1 MNITTCNPPVKH
13 AVNVAFCILIAIA
26 TITVPGCADQKQ
38 QAEGLVRAAIAQS
51 EAGRH
56 ADAIQ
61 ILDRAIALNPG
72 LAEAFYL
79 RGTCNAELHRTQSA
93 LEDFSAA
100 TRLKPGWDEAWCALG
115 IAQLTSRE
123 MSLGIASLTKAL
135 LLNTGMLPA
144 LEARAR
150 GYRDLQRT
158 ADELNDLGELLQ
170 MDPTNIEALLRRGTL
185 LSDINPVQAT
195 EDLSKVISR
204 DRDNAGAWMQRGLCY
219 NSIGDTD
226 RALADLNLSCRLRAD
241 DFRPWLERGRILRT
255 LKRSDDAISDL
266 SKAAELAPNEF
277 VPRLELG
284 RAWLDSAN
292 IDAAEANLLQAE
304 KLAPDDGELRLAIA
318 QTEIA
323 RGRNDAASER
333 LRGLLADEAT
343 LPPSLIAATRICL
356 AQLLQETEE
365 TDEAMRQVEQ
375 VLAAKP
381 SDSAALRIRANLLAN
396 SNRREEAIEDYTR
409 LISAGASMERAA
421 LDHSVLERGRLHLE
435 GNEWSAAT
443 ADFSKHLEDHPD
455 NVETLTL
462 RARALLGQN
471 EAGRAITDLTL
482 AILKEPDSADL
493 YMLRASAFDQF
504 NEPAAA
510 LADLQK
516 AASLQPD
523 DSELF
528 QKVAERLFQDRQF
541 AKAAQTLDTLAASNA
556 GRLSAT
562 QRLLRGKARLAD
574 GNLKGAEEDACAL
587 ATVESDPAGSVT
599 SADFILLQSMIAL
612 RRHDDVEAL
621 RLVKCVPEESLTP
634 DALLLYGQALARQS
648 QPDEAIRIFSN
659 LLRSDASNA
668 AALLSRAAVLMDTAD
683 WQGALDDANL
693 VLQNMPDDPRA
704 LQIKGISLFQ
714 NDRFR
719 EALETLELP
728 ALLSRD
734 TVESRW
740 MRIQC
745 CHEQALTFREME
757 ELNALLGIAPTHE
770 AARLLR
776 AELLEKLGHY
786 DDAIADLSVALQ
798 QNPANLTA
806 LTNRALLSQR
816 RGHSAEAVDDFTKA
830 IEFSANNAELYYRRG
845 IARHQTG
852 QSDDALKDLD
862 KAIKL
867 DSRLADAWYVI
878 GNIEAGRGRTDVAI
892 AAYAKTIEIRP
903 EHAAAWYNRGNLLFN
918 QSRLQQAVDCWTIAI
933 TIQPELFRAYNNRAA
948 AYDRLDRDAEAVAD
962 YEKTLQLNPG
972 FVRAW
977 DNLAWLLATS
987 DNRQVRDPE
996 RAIEIATKACEF
1008 SEFADW
1014 ACLNTLA
1021 TCCAENQDFASAVKW
1036 TKQAREIAP
1045 EADRKELDQL
1055 VTAYE
1060 ARLKSKKVAG
1070 KPGGSV
1076 R

>member
-1 MNITTCNPPVKH
+1 MNITTCNPPVTY
-13 AVNVAFCILIAIA
+13 AVHVSVCILIAIA

-38 QAEGLVRAAIAQS
+38 QAERLVRAAIEHS
-51 EAGRH
+51 EAGHH

-61 ILDRAIALNPG
+61 VLDRAIALNPG

-79 RGTCNAELHRTQSA
+79 RGTCNAELHRTRNA
-93 LEDFSAA
+93 LEDLSAA
-100 TRLKPGWDEAWCALG
+100 TRLKPSWDEAWCALG
-115 IAQLTSRE
+115 IAQMTSRE
-123 MSLGIASLTKAL
+123 TTLGITSLTKAL
-135 LLNTGMLPA
+135 QLNARMLPA
-144 LEARAR
+144 WEARAR
-150 GYRDLQRT
+150 GYRDLRRT
-158 ADELNDLGELLQ
+158 ADELNDLGELLRV
-170 MDPTNIEALLRRGTL
+170 DSANCDALLRRGTL
-185 LSDINPVQAT
+185 LKEINPAQAT

-204 DRDNAGAWMQRGLCY
+204 DRDNATAWMQRGLCY

-277 VPRLELG
+277 TPRLELG

-292 IDAAEANLLQAE
+292 IDAAEANLRQAE
-304 KLAPDDGELRLAIA
+304 RLAPDDGDLRLALA

-323 RGRNDAASER
+323 QGQYDTAVER

-343 LPPSLIAATRICL
+343 LPPSLIAATRISL
-356 AQLLQETEE
+356 AQLLQKTAKS
-365 TDEAMRQVEQ
+365 DEAMLQVEQ

-381 SDSAALRIRANLLAN
+381 SDPAALRIRADLLAN

-455 NVETLTL
+455 NVDTLAL

-482 AILKEPDSADL
+482 ALLKEPDAADL
-493 YMLRASAFDQF
+493 YTLRAAAFDQF

-523 DSELF
+523 DSALL

-541 AKAAQTLDTLAASNA
+541 AKAAQTLDTLAASNE

-574 GNLKGAEEDACAL
+574 GNLNGADEDACAM
-587 ATVESDPAGSVT
+587 AVVESDPSGSVK
-599 SADFILLQSMIAL
+599 SADVILLQLMIAL

-621 RLVKCVPEESLTP
+621 RLVKHVPEESLTP
-634 DALLLYGQALARQS
+634 DALLMYGQALARQS

-659 LLRSDASNA
+659 LLKSDVSNT
-668 AALLSRAAVLMDTAD
+668 AALLFRATVLMDTAD
-683 WQGALDDANL
+683 WQAALNDADL

-728 ALLSRD
+728 TLLSRD

-745 CHEQALTFREME
+745 CDELALTFREME
-757 ELNALLGIAPTHE
+757 ELNALLRIAPTHE

-798 QNPANLTA
+798 QNPANLTP

-816 RGHSAEAVDDFTKA
+816 RGNASAAVDDFTKA
-830 IEFSANNAELYYRRG
+830 IELSANDAELYYRRG

-852 QSDDALKDLD
+852 QSDDARKDLD
-862 KAIKL
+862 KAIEL
-867 DSRLADAWYVI
+867 DSSLADAWYVI
-878 GNIEAGRGRTDVAI
+878 GNIEAGRGHAELAI
-892 AAYAKTIEIRP
+892 AAYAKTVEIRP

-918 QSRLQQAVDCWTIAI
+918 QSKMQQAVDCWTIAI
-933 TIQPELFRAYNNRAA
+933 TIQPELFRAWNNRAA
-948 AYDRLDRDAEAVAD
+948 AYDRMDRDAEAVDD

-996 RAIEIATKACEF
+996 RAIECATKACEF
-1008 SEFADW
+1008 SEFTDW

-1021 TCCAENQDFASAVKW
+1021 TCCAENQDFDAAVKW
-1036 TKQAREIAP
+1036 IKQARAIAP

-1060 ARLKSKKVAG
+1060 TRLKSKRVSG
-1070 KPGGSV
+1070 KPGGSI